1 MKHIDPE
8 LTEKVREL
16 ALAGTTIREIA
27 EQLSI
32 SDNQAYSILK
42 SLDIEA
48 PWKVRRAKREAARA
62 AQQAAAAAAK
72 AESAV
77 IPPSF
82 LVNLYL
88 EGQTLEEIGN
98 QVGLSRERVR
108 QLIVRGGFSVKQ
120 LGQQRKQAAVAE
132 VTQAQNTIAAWVE
145 SHKGCTL
152 EEIEAAT
159 GYSVDRIRKLLNPR
173 LRHLILRDADELK
186 QEVSA
191 LRKWSE
197 EQTLFALRQAA
208 KRVSPLTRE
217 AYDGLIKSGVV
228 IGPVG
233 SGIVHKFDSWVAA
246 CEAAGVQPGEAV
258 RDNYQREFA
267 YGDLKAAL
275 IQFISE
281 SDNLSV
287 DAYDKWESLK
297 EGLPSSVLIRVRYGT
312 WQTAWRTAL
321 KALRKEWES
330 WG

>member
-1 MKHIDPE
+1 MKHINPE
-8 LTEKVREL
+8 LIEKIREL
-16 ALAGTTIREIA
+16 ALKGTTTREIA
-27 EQLSI
+27 EQLFI
-32 SDNQAYSILK
+32 SESQAYSILK

-62 AQQAAAAAAK
+62 TQKAAAAAK

-88 EGQTLEEIGN
+88 EGKTLGEIGS
-98 QVGLSRERVR
+98 QVGLSAERVR
-108 QLIVRGGFSVKQ
+108 QVMTRAGHPIKGLRE
-120 LGQQRKQAAVAE
+120 QRKQLAATDTAE
-132 VTQAQNTIAAWVE
+132 AGNTITVWVE

-152 EEIEAAT
+152 EEIEVAT
-159 GYSVDRIRKLLNPR
+159 GYSVDRIRKLLNAR
-173 LRHLILRDADELK
+173 LRHLILQNTSESK

-197 EQTLFALRQAA
+197 AQTLFALQQAA

-217 AYDGLIKSGVV
+217 AYDDLIKNGAV

-258 RDNYQREFA
+258 RSNYQREFS
-267 YGDLKAAL
+267 YGDFEAAL
-275 IQFISE
+275 IRFINE

-287 DAYDKWESLK
+287 DAYDKWESQH
-297 EGLPSSVLIRVRYGT
+297 EGLPSSVLIRVRYGSWKMA
-312 WQTAWRTAL
+312 WQSAL
-321 KALRKEWES
+321 KILRKEWES
-330 WG
+330 WC